1 MDLVLNEEQEL
12 LARTAREFVA
22 GRSSLRRIRQLRDSG
37 DADGFSRELWREMA
51 ALGWLGIVI
60 PEEHGGAGLGYMDQM
75 VVLEEMG
82 RGLMPEPFLSTVLLG
97 ATALLLGG
105 SAAQKKAH
113 LPKVAAGEA
122 LLTIAYQ
129 EAGSRYD
136 VHRVATKATK
146 SGGGFVLSGQ
156 KIQVLDG
163 HVADHLVVSS
173 RTSGTGADAQG
184 VTLFLVA
191 ADTPGVTI
199 ERQSRIDGRNV
210 ALVRFDDVRVDADA
224 VVGAV
229 DGGGDLLARV
239 IDRAAIGLSAEML
252 GSMQAAFEMT
262 NEYLKTR
269 LQFGV
274 VIGTFQAL
282 KHRAAKMYIE
292 LELARSA
299 VMGAHRALDMAALR
313 ARDEHHDDATIA
325 KLASLAKARCS
336 DAFVLIGN
344 ECVQMHGGI
353 GVTDEAD
360 IGFFFK
366 RARVAEMTF
375 GDAAWHRDR
384 TARLE
389 GY

>member
-1 MDLVLNEEQEL
+1 MDLVLNEEQEM
-12 LARTAREFVA
+12 LARSAREFVA
-22 GRSSLRRIRQLRDSG
+22 GRSSLRRIRELRDRN
-37 DADGFSRELWREMA
+37 DADGFSRDLWREMA

-60 PEEHGGAGLGYMDQM
+60 PEEFGGAGLGYMDQM
-75 VVLEEMG
+75 TVLEQMG
-82 RGLMPEPFLSTVLLG
+82 RGLMPEPFVSTVLLG
-97 ATALLLGG
+97 TTALLLGG
-105 SAAQKKAH
+105 SAAQKKEH
-113 LPKVAAGEA
+113 LPKIAAGER
-122 LLTIAYQ
+122 LVTVAYQ

-136 VHRVATKATK
+136 VRKVATKAAK
-146 SGGGFVLSGQ
+146 RSGGWTLSGE

-163 HVADHLVVSS
+163 HVADRIVVSA
-173 RTSGTGADAQG
+173 RTSGATTPGAGTGDAG
-184 VTLFLVA
+184 ITLFLIA

-199 ERQSRIDGRNV
+199 ERQSRIDSRNV
-210 ALVRFDDVRVDADA
+210 ALVRLDDVTVADDALL
-224 VVGAV
+224 GAV
-229 DGGGDLLARV
+229 DHGAVLLDRV
-239 IDRAAIGLSAEML
+239 LDRAAIGLSAEML
-252 GSMQAAFEMT
+252 GSMQAAFDMT

-269 LQFGV
+269 VQFGV
-274 VIGTFQAL
+274 PIGSFQAL

-299 VMGAHRALDMAALR
+299 VMGAHRALD
-313 ARDEHHDDATIA
+313 EHKDDKTIA

-384 TARLE
+384 TAKLE

>member
-1 MDLVLNEEQEL
+1 MDLVLNEEQEM
-12 LARTAREFVA
+12 LARSAREFVN
-22 GRSSLRRIRQLRDSG
+22 GRSSLRRIRELRDRN
-37 DADGFSRELWREMA
+37 DADGFSRDLWREMA

-60 PEEHGGAGLGYMDQM
+60 PEDLGGAGLGYLDQM

-82 RGLMPEPFLSTVLLG
+82 RGLMPEPFVSTVLLG
-97 ATALLLGG
+97 TTALLLGG
-105 SAAQKKAH
+105 SAAQKKEH
-113 LPKVAAGEA
+113 LAKIAAGQRIV
-122 LLTIAYQ
+122 TIAFQ

-136 VHRVATKATK
+136 VNKVAAKATK
-146 SGGGFVLSGQ
+146 SGSGWALSGQ

-163 HVADHLVVSS
+163 HVADLIVVSA
-173 RTSGTGADAQG
+173 RTSGAASDANG
-184 VTLFLVA
+184 ITLFLIA

-199 ERQSRIDGRNV
+199 ERQSRIDSRNV
-210 ALVRFDDVRVDADA
+210 ALVRLDDVKVDADA
-224 VVGAV
+224 VLGDVDQGGA
-229 DGGGDLLARV
+229 LLDRV
-239 IDRAAIGLSAEML
+239 LDRARIGLSAEML

-269 LQFGV
+269 TQFGV
-274 VIGTFQAL
+274 PIGSFQAL

-299 VMGAHRALDMAALR
+299 VMGAHRALDMSARR
-313 ARDEHHDDATIA
+313 ATDEQRDDKTIA

-375 GDAAWHRDR
+375 GDAAFHRDR

>member
-1 MDLVLNEEQEL
+1 
-12 LARTAREFVA
+12 
-22 GRSSLRRIRQLRDSG
+22 
-37 DADGFSRELWREMA
+37 MA
-51 ALGWLGIVI
+51 ELGWLGIVF

-113 LPKVAAGEA
+113 LPAVAAGER
-122 LLTIAYQ
+122 LLDA
-129 EAGSRYD
+129 
-136 VHRVATKATK
+136 RV
-146 SGGGFVLSGQ
+146 SGGGQPLRPAPRRDQGRR
-156 KIQVLDG
+156 KAGGGL
-163 HVADHLVVSS
+163 VALRREDPGARRPRRRRLVVA
-173 RTSGTGADAQG
+173 RAHRAARRADAQG

-210 ALVRFDDVRVDADA
+210 
-224 VVGAV
+224 GARPLRRRA
-229 DGGGDLLARV
+229 GRRRRGRRRRSTAAATLLARV
-239 IDRAAIGLSAEML
+239 VDRATIGLSAEML

-269 LQFGV
+269 VQFGV
-274 VIGTFQAL
+274 ADRELPGAQAPRRQDV
-282 KHRAAKMYIE
+282 HRARAGA
-292 LELARSA
+292 LGGDGRAPGARHDA
-299 VMGAHRALDMAALR
+299 RAS
-313 ARDEHHDDATIA
+313 DEPTPTIA

-353 GVTDEAD
+353 GMTDEHD

>member
-1 MDLVLNEEQEL
+1 MDLVLNEEQEM
-12 LARTAREFVA
+12 LARSAREFVT
-22 GRSSLRRIRQLRDSG
+22 GRSSLRRIRELRDRN
-37 DADGFSRELWREMA
+37 DADGFSRDLWREMA

-60 PEEHGGAGLGYMDQM
+60 PEEYGGAGLGYLDQM

-82 RGLMPEPFLSTVLLG
+82 RGLMPEPFVSTVLLG
-97 ATALLLGG
+97 TTALLLGG
-105 SAAQKKAH
+105 SAAQKKEH
-113 LPKVAAGEA
+113 LPKIATGER
-122 LLTIAYQ
+122 LVTIAFQ
-129 EAGSRYD
+129 ETGSRYATNK
-136 VHRVATKATK
+136 VATKPTK
-146 SGGGFVLSGQ
+146 SGNGWTVSGE

-163 HVADHLVVSS
+163 HVADWLIVSA
-173 RTSGTGADAQG
+173 RTSGAGSDAKG
-184 VTLFLVA
+184 ITLFLIA

-199 ERQSRIDGRNV
+199 ERQSRIDSRNV
-210 ALVRFDDVRVDADA
+210 ALVRFDDVKVDADA
-224 VVGAV
+224 VLGEV
-229 DGGGDLLARV
+229 DGGGALLDRV
-239 IDRAAIGLSAEML
+239 LDRARIGLSAEML

-269 LQFGV
+269 TQFGV
-274 VIGTFQAL
+274 PIGSFQAL

-292 LELARSA
+292 LELSRSA
-299 VMGAHRALDMAALR
+299 VMGAHRALDEQ
-313 ARDEHHDDATIA
+313 RDDKTIA

-336 DAFVLIGN
+336 DAFVLMGN

-375 GDAAWHRDR
+375 GDAAFHRDR

>member
-12 LARTAREFVA
+12 LARTAREFVS
-22 GRSSLRRIRQLRDSG
+22 GRSSLRRIRELRDRN
-37 DADGFSRELWREMA
+37 DADGFSRELWHEMA

-60 PEEHGGAGLGYMDQM
+60 PEDLGGAGLGYLDQM

-82 RGLMPEPFLSTVLLG
+82 RGLMPEPFTSTVLLG
-97 ATALLLGG
+97 ATALVLGG
-105 SAAQKKAH
+105 SDAQRKEH
-113 LPKVAAGEA
+113 LPKIAAGERLVTLA
-122 LLTIAYQ
+122 FQ

-136 VHRVATKATK
+136 ANKVNTKAVK
-146 SGGGFVLSGQ
+146 SGTGGTINGA

-163 HVADHLVVSS
+163 HVADWLIVSA
-173 RTSGTGADAQG
+173 RTFGGSGTLAGTSDANG
-184 VTLFLVA
+184 ITLFLVA

-199 ERQSRIDGRNV
+199 ERQSRIDSRNV
-210 ALVRFDDVRVDADA
+210 ALVRFDDVKVGEDAILGTLDQGGALLERV
-224 VVGAV
+224 
-229 DGGGDLLARV
+229 L
-239 IDRAAIGLSAEML
+239 DRARIGLAAEML

-269 LQFGV
+269 TQFGV
-274 VIGTFQAL
+274 PIGSFQAL

-299 VMGAHRALDMAALR
+299 VMGAHRALDEN
-313 ARDEHHDDATIA
+313 RDDKTIA

-375 GDAAWHRDR
+375 GDAAFHRDR

>member
-12 LARTAREFVA
+12 LARTVREFVTR
-22 GRSSLRRIRQLRDSG
+22 RSSLRRIRQLRDAN
-37 DADGFSRELWREMA
+37 DADGFSRDLWREMA

-60 PEEHGGAGLGYMDQM
+60 PEEYGGAGLGFMDQM

-82 RGLMPEPFLSTVLLG
+82 RGLMPEPVVSTVLLG
-97 ATALLLGG
+97 TTALLLGG
-105 SAAQKKAH
+105 SAAQKQEH
-113 LPKVAAGEA
+113 LPKIAAGKR
-122 LLTIAYQ
+122 LVTIAYQ
-129 EAGSRYD
+129 EDGSRFD
-136 VHRVATKATK
+136 ASKVATKATK
-146 SGGGFVLSGQ
+146 SGSGWTLSGE

-163 HVADHLVVSS
+163 HVADAIIVSA
-173 RTSGTGADAQG
+173 RTSGANGEAQG
-184 VTLFLVA
+184 ITLFLLA
-191 ADTPGVTI
+191 ADAPGVRIT
-199 ERQSRIDGRNV
+199 RQSRIDSRNV
-210 ALVRFDDVRVDADA
+210 ALVRFDDVKVGADA
-224 VVGAV
+224 IVGEVA
-229 DGGGDLLARV
+229 GGGELLGRVLDSAR
-239 IDRAAIGLSAEML
+239 IGLSAEML

-269 LQFGV
+269 TQFGV
-274 VIGTFQAL
+274 LIGSFQAL

-299 VMGAHRALDMAALR
+299 VMGAHRALDEN
-313 ARDEHHDDATIA
+313 RDDKTIA
-325 KLASLAKARCS
+325 KLSSLAKARCS

-360 IGFFFK
+360 IGLFFK

-375 GDAAWHRDR
+375 GDAAFHRDR